1 MKPSCDNWLF
11 TKPRAQESETKCGKF
26 RKGGAFWNLSE
37 NSRKYYHFSSR
48 RFQGMLEK
56 IPGNIINDFRKNS
69 RRFRGMFHRIPGDVS
84 EDSRE
89 WSKIFQGMVDD
100 IENCIKA
107 MFYSQ

>member
-1 MKPSCDNWLF
+1 
-11 TKPRAQESETKCGKF
+11 
-26 RKGGAFWNLSE
+26 
-37 NSRKYYHFSSR
+37 
-48 RFQGMLEK
+48 MLEK